1 MIEIQNFSF
10 LIGKWSILNRRLKE
24 RLMNCGE
31 WIEFQA
37 EMETK
42 NILNGLGLMD
52 EMKSS
57 YFGDEFIGLSI
68 RMLNPES
75 NKWTI
80 YWADTANAEIGLKEQ
95 VIGEFKNGIGEFF
108 GKEIHKGKEVK
119 LRFIWNK
126 PSVDTAKWEQA
137 YYDEINNEWETNW
150 TMLFTSLKE

>member
-1 MIEIQNFSF
+1 MIAIQNFSF
-10 LIGKWSILNRRLKE
+10 LIGKWSVLNRRLKE
-24 RLMNCGE
+24 RLRNCDE

-42 NILNGLGLMD
+42 SILNGLGLID

-57 YFGDEFIGLSI
+57 YFGEEFIGFSI

-75 NKWTI
+75 NTWTI
-80 YWADTANAEIGLKEQ
+80 YWADTANAANGLKEQ
-95 VIGEFKNGIGEFF
+95 VVGEFKNGIGEFF
-108 GKEIHKGKEVK
+108 GTEIFEDSVVK
-119 LRFIWNK
+119 LRFIWSK

-150 TMLFTSLKE
+150 TMLFTSLED